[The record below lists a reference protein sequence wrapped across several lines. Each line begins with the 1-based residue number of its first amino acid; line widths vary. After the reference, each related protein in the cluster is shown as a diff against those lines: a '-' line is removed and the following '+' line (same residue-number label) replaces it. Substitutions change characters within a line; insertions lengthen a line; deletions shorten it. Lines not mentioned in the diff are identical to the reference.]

1 MVGELGLS
9 EAAYGLGSALFFLGY
24 CIFEI
29 PSNLILERVRPRL
42 WFARI
47 IGAWGLVT
55 LALGFAWTPTSFY
68 VLRFLLGVAEAGFFP
83 GVLYLLPLWFP
94 QAERARAIG
103 LFLIASALDRKSTR
117 LNSRH

>member
-1 MVGELGLS
+1 MVGDLGLS

-29 PSNLILERVRPRL
+29 PSNLILDRVGSRI

-68 VLRFLLGVAEAGFFP
+68 ILRFLLGVAEAGFFP
-83 GVLYLLPLWFP
+83 GVLSLLTLGFP
-94 QAERARAIG
+94 TDERVRELV
-103 LFLIASALDRKSTR
+103 LFLLAHALERITGR
-117 LNSRH
+117 

>member
-1 MVGELGLS
+1 MVGDLGLS

-29 PSNLILERVRPRL
+29 PSNLILDRVGPRI

-68 VLRFLLGVAEAGFFP
+68 ILRFLLGVAEAGFFP
-83 GVLYLLPLWFP
+83 GVLYLLTLWRSV
-94 QAERARAIG
+94 ERRVGKACVRTCR
-103 LFLIASALDRKSTR
+103 SWCSP
-117 LNSRH
+117 

>member
-1 MVGELGLS
+1 MVGDLGLS

-29 PSNLILERVRPRL
+29 PSNLILERVGPRL

-68 VLRFLLGVAEAGFFP
+68 VLPFLLGVAEAGFFP
-83 GVLYLLPLWFP
+83 ELGR
-94 QAERARAIG
+94 ASCGERVFQYG
-103 LFLIASALDRKSTR
+103 
-117 LNSRH
+117 